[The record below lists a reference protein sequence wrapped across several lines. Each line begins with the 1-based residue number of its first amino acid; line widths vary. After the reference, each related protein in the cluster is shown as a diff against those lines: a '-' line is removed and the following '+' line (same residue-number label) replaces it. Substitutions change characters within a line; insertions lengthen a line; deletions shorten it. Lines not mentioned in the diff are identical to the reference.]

1 LYHLSFF
8 SLSFDDIQPKLYTFC
23 PAENI
28 RKIPFTQANMQ
39 HPLPKDSY
47 PFSKRIQLIWCAAHD

>member
-28 RKIPFTQANMQ
+28 RKIPLTQANMQ

-47 PFSKRIQLIWCAAHD
+47 PFSKRIQLI